1 MLKLT
6 TYIFAGICIIYLI
19 GFGVDVMDVDAA
31 QYASMS
37 REMLASRHFLQVYD
51 FGKDYLDKPPF
62 LFWVSALSMKIF
74 GVNNFA
80 YRFPSF
86 LFSLFAIFSTF
97 KFAGLYYKKEVA
109 VLSAIVLAS
118 CQALFLINHDVRTD
132 TILMSWV
139 IFSIWQLAE
148 WYKNDKLLHFIL
160 AFIGIAGGL
169 LTKGPIALFV
179 PIFAFGSQFV
189 LQRNFKIFF
198 RWQYIL
204 GILIIG
210 LLLLPMCIGL
220 YQQFDLHPEKM
231 VINKTG
237 VSGLRFYFWTQSFG
251 RITGESEWNNGAN
264 IFFLLQNML
273 WSFLPWILFFLIAF
287 FEEVKQLVKQK
298 FKLLPDQEWIC
309 MGGFLLTYVA
319 LGMSKY
325 QLPHYIFVVFP
336 FAAIITAKF
345 LYALLFEKKYSY
357 RFKKSLL
364 WMHFV
369 VFTLLWIALIF
380 LLCYCFTSIP
390 SWVAYVALFLF
401 IVFYYLF
408 FKRNREMPRIL
419 TICLFTIMGVN
430 LFLNYAVYPALLSYQ
445 MGSVVGRWIHESD
458 IPVDHVYLYQENDI
472 HSLDFYARSIIGHK
486 DSTNQL
492 LPGDYLIITDKNKIA
507 DLDKAEKKYTIEFEG
522 DDFHVTSLSLQ
533 FLNPATREGEVKPYV
548 VAKIQ

>member
-6 TYIFAGICIIYLI
+6 TYFFVVICIIYLI
-19 GFGVDVMDVDAA
+19 GFGIDVMDVDAA

-37 REMLASRHFLQVYD
+37 REMLASGHFLQVYD
-51 FGKDYLDKPPF
+51 FGRDYLDKPPF
-62 LFWVSALSMKIF
+62 LFWVSSLSMKIF

-97 KFAGLYYKKEVA
+97 KFASLYYKKEIA

-148 WYKNDKLLHFIL
+148 WYKNDKLQNFVL

-189 LQRNFKIFF
+189 LQRNFKMFF

-220 YQQFDLHPEKM
+220 YQQFDLHPEKK
-231 VINKTG
+231 VISKTG
-237 VSGLRFYFWTQSFG
+237 VSGLRFFFWTQSFG

-287 FEEVKQLVKQK
+287 FEEAKQLVKQK

-309 MGGFLLTYVA
+309 MGGFLLTYLA

-345 LYALLFEKKYSY
+345 LYALLFEETYDY
-357 RFKKSLL
+357 WFKNFLL
-364 WMHFV
+364 SIHLV
-369 VFTLLWIALIF
+369 IFTLLWIALIF
-380 LLCYCFTSIP
+380 LLSYCFNSIP
-390 SWVAYVALFLF
+390 LWVPCVALFLF
-401 IVFYYLF
+401 LVFIYLAANKNK
-408 FKRNREMPRIL
+408 KRPRL
-419 TICLFTIMGVN
+419 LVICLFTIMGVN
-430 LFLNYAVYPALLSYQ
+430 LFLNYSIYPALLSYQ
-445 MGSVVGRWIHESD
+445 MGSIVGRWIHDSKISAD
-458 IPVDHVYLYQENDI
+458 RVYLYQQNDI
-472 HSLDFYARSIIGHK
+472 HSLDFYAQSIIGHK
-486 DSTNQL
+486 DSVNQL
-492 LPGDYLIITDKNKIA
+492 LPGDHLIITDTSKIA
-507 DLDKAEKKYTIEFEG
+507 DLDKAEKKYEIEFEG

-533 FLNPATREGEVKPYV
+533 FLNPGTRQGEVKHYV
-548 VAKIQ
+548 VAKIR